1 MKTLLMLTALIF
13 SANSFAREV
22 KISGTQAKAVFDA
35 LSTEKL
41 EGYQDGAMGKIYIT
55 IGAINCFKS
64 TVANQEEMGCKFESQ
79 EGVDPLTVTLT
90 SGYHGEDY
98 ASLSEIRMVLGDVT
112 KGEVQTQVERKEL
125 KIKSLECKK
134 TGYNFVLDA
143 LEIEVNYS
151 CEISI

>member
-1 MKTLLMLTALIF
+1 MKTLLILAVLVVTT
-13 SANSFAREV
+13 NSFARDV

-35 LSTEKL
+35 LSIEKL

-64 TVANQEEMGCKFESQ
+64 TVTNQEEMGCRFESQ
-79 EGVDPLTVTLT
+79 EGVEPLKVTLT
-90 SGYHGEDY
+90 SGYQGEDY

-134 TGYNFVLDA
+134 SGHNFVLDS
-143 LEIEVNYS
+143 LDIEVNYS
-151 CEISI
+151 CEISL